1 MWTEQTGRL
10 LCQSQLAFFGLTP
23 EYRSIVFQQLHEI
36 VFHGKGGYDWNTVYN
51 MPVWLRKYTFKSIQE
66 FYEKQAEAQE
76 EQMNRVQG
84 IQKATSQNTV
94 QMPDVVK
101 KATYTT
107 KKQ

>member
-1 MWTEQTGRL
+1 
-10 LCQSQLAFFGLTP
+10 
-23 EYRSIVFQQLHEI
+23 
-36 VFHGKGGYDWNTVYN
+36 
-51 MPVWLRKYTFKSIQE
+51 MPVWLRRYTFKSIQE

-84 IQKATSQNTV
+84 IQKATSQNTI

>member
-1 MWTEQTGRL
+1 
-10 LCQSQLAFFGLTP
+10 
-23 EYRSIVFQQLHEI
+23 
-36 VFHGKGGYDWNTVYN
+36 

>member
-1 MWTEQTGRL
+1 
-10 LCQSQLAFFGLTP
+10 
-23 EYRSIVFQQLHEI
+23 
-36 VFHGKGGYDWNTVYN
+36 
-51 MPVWLRKYTFKSIQE
+51 MPVWLRRYTFKSIQE

-84 IQKATSQNTV
+84 IQKGTSQNTV

>member
-1 MWTEQTGRL
+1 
-10 LCQSQLAFFGLTP
+10 
-23 EYRSIVFQQLHEI
+23 
-36 VFHGKGGYDWNTVYN
+36 

-84 IQKATSQNTV
+84 IQKATSQNTI
-94 QMPDVVK
+94 QMPDAVK

>member
-1 MWTEQTGRL
+1 
-10 LCQSQLAFFGLTP
+10 
-23 EYRSIVFQQLHEI
+23 
-36 VFHGKGGYDWNTVYN
+36 
-51 MPVWLRKYTFKSIQE
+51 MPVWLRRYTFKSIQE

>member
-1 MWTEQTGRL
+1 
-10 LCQSQLAFFGLTP
+10 
-23 EYRSIVFQQLHEI
+23 
-36 VFHGKGGYDWNTVYN
+36 
-51 MPVWLRKYTFKSIQE
+51 MPVWLRRYTFKSIQE

-84 IQKATSQNTV
+84 IQRATSQNTI